1 MAAANLGPKDAREG
15 PRHDLRAAG
24 SSMFGCR
31 SRCRH
36 APEFGSLAV
45 PRIVKCLPCDGRACA
60 ASLCGQFLPSALFA
74 PGAGPSSRMGRVD
87 QLTQACLQDAGGA
100 LGGRRREPCRR
111 ACCTGTESACQK
123 RWKKRCVAAGPL
135 SHWNPRSFRTEC
147 HSRRISRRHV
157 LSRLLSVMVVLCRPL
172 CACSAAL
179 PESELVRLAELGPKV
194 RKTGTRD
201 LPLLM
206 SGIGAGD
213 GATTVSA
220 TMWLANRAGIQVFVT
235 GGIGGVHRGAL
246 HERREWEQ
254 SG

>member
-1 MAAANLGPKDAREG
+1 MAAANLGSKDAREG

-74 PGAGPSSRMGRVD
+74 PGAGPSSRTGRVD

-135 SHWNPRSFRTEC
+135 
-147 HSRRISRRHV
+147 
-157 LSRLLSVMVVLCRPL
+157 

-206 SGIGAGD
+206 SGIDAGD